1 MRSEPST
8 TAEGIDLE
16 REVRKTGA
24 LVLMPTVA
32 NQAGKAGLQRRRELT
47 RSARPQAGALVLMP
61 TVANQAGKA
70 GLVAAEGIEPT
81 RGVTPGR
88 F

>member
-32 NQAGKAGLQRRRELT
+32 NQAGKAGL
-47 RSARPQAGALVLMP
+47 
-61 TVANQAGKA
+61 
-70 GLVAAEGIEPT
+70 VAAEGIEPT